1 MHYRL
6 RYLSFTTATLLLSVT
21 FPLLPLTSNFEP
33 LVVQAQ
39 TTQDRTAEAKR
50 LNAEGLQQLDR
61 GQFREGL
68 EKFQQALAI
77 NREIGDRKGE
87 GVILNNIGRVYDSLG
102 QYPKALEFYQQALAI
117 RKEVGDKAGEGTTLN
132 NIGAVYNYLGQY
144 PKALEFYQQALA
156 IRKEVGDRGG
166 EGTTLSNIGTVYNYL
181 GQYPKALEFY
191 QQALA
196 ISKDIGDKP
205 GEGTILNN
213 IGLVYKNLGQYP
225 KALEFYQQALAIRKD
240 TGGKAGEGTTLNN
253 IGQVY
258 DSLGQYP
265 KALEFYQQALAISK
279 DIGDKAGEGNTLNS
293 IGTVYNYLGQ
303 YPKALEFYQQ
313 ALAISKDIGD
323 KAGEGDTFNNIG
335 AVYNYLGQYPKA
347 LEFYQQALAIRSRI
361 GDKAGEGTTLN
372 NIGAVYVE
380 LGQYLKALEFYQQA
394 LAIRGDVGDKPGE
407 GTTLNNIGLVYKN
420 LGQYPKALEFY
431 QQALAISKDIGD
443 KAGEGTTLNNIGQVY
458 KNLGQ
463 YPKALEF
470 YQQALAISKDIGDKA
485 GDGTTLNNIGSVYD
499 SLGQYPK
506 ALEFYQEALAI
517 SKDIGDKAGEGRTLN
532 NIGAVYHYLGQYP
545 KALEL
550 YQQALAIRSRIG
562 DKAGEGTTLNNI
574 GAVYKYLGQ
583 YPKAL
588 EFYQQALAIVKEIGD
603 KPGEGVTL
611 NNIGFLLEEQKQ
623 PQLAIAFFKQSV
635 NVTEAI
641 RKDLRILPKEQ
652 QQSYTET
659 VAATYRRLAD
669 LLLKENRVLEAQ
681 RVLDL
686 LKVQELDDYL
696 RTVQGNENTK
706 PGVEYLPLEKRLLG
720 EYNTEL
726 ASVVQIGKE
735 LQKLQKIPASDRTP
749 EKEQRRRQIE
759 TAQRATTRK
768 FLDFIGSPQIVALVG
783 QLNQTT
789 GGENLSPQLLV
800 GLQDN
805 LKKLAQDAVLL
816 YPLILEDRLELVLI
830 TPYAPPIHQTVPV
843 KREELN
849 RTIADFRSA
858 LTNPSANAK
867 EPAQKLY
874 NWLVQPIEAALKEA
888 NAQTIIYAP
897 DGQLRYIPLAA
908 LYDGNQWLVQKYRVN
923 NITALSLT
931 EWDKKPQAPKILAG
945 AFSQGNYSF
954 QVGDRNFNFGG
965 LRFAGKEVENLV
977 AMLPSTTG
985 LLNRDFSEKEILAR
999 ISDYSILHF
1008 ATHAAFVTGKPED
1021 SFILF
1026 GNGDRANFRDVE
1038 TWPLKNTDLVVLSAC
1053 ETGVGGQL
1061 GDGKEILGF
1070 GYLMQKAGARAAI
1083 ASLWTV
1089 DDGGTQAL
1097 MNAFY
1102 TALENGNTP
1111 KAESLRQ
1118 AQIALITGDYT
1129 ALGQERGIF
1138 LVERIRDI
1146 PGNVSDRLSHPY
1158 YWAPFILIGNGL

>member
-39 TTQDRTAEAKR
+39 TTQDRNAKAKR
-50 LNAEGLQQLDR
+50 LNEEGLQQLDR

-77 NREIGDRKGE
+77 DREIGDRKGE
-87 GVILNNIGRVYDSLG
+87 GVSLNNIGLAYNNLDRYPKALEFYQQALAIFMESRDKAEEGNTRNNIGLVYRKLSQYPKALEFYQQALAIRKEIGDKVGIGTALNNIGAVYTSLG
-102 QYPKALEFYQQALAI
+102 EYPKALEFFKEALAIRREIGDKTGEGTTLGNMGSVYNESGQYPKALEFYQQALVIAREVRNKAGEGATLSNIGTVYNSLGEYPKALDFHQQAFAIFSKLGAKAWQGNTLNNIGLAYNNLGQYPKALEFYQQALAIRKEIGDKAGEGVTLSNIGGVYGDLGQYPKALEFHQQALAIFTQIGDKVGQGDTLNSMGVVYANLGQYSKALEFYQQALAIRKGVGYKAGVGATLNNIGLVYSNLGQYPKALEFYQQALAIGKEIGDKAGQGVTFNNIGLVYANLGQYPKALEFYQQALAIGKEIGDKAEEANTLSNIGIVHRKLNQYPKALEFYQQALAIRTKIGDKAGEGTTLDNMGAIYYNRGQYEKALEFYQQALAIRKEIGDKAGEGVTLNNIGAVYYDQKQYPKALEFYQQALAI
-117 RKEVGDKAGEGTTLN
+117 RKEVGDK
-132 NIGAVYNYLGQY
+132 
-144 PKALEFYQQALA
+144 
-156 IRKEVGDRGG
+156 
-166 EGTTLSNIGTVYNYL
+166 
-181 GQYPKALEFY
+181 
-191 QQALA
+191 
-196 ISKDIGDKP
+196 
-205 GEGTILNN
+205 
-213 IGLVYKNLGQYP
+213 
-225 KALEFYQQALAIRKD
+225 
-240 TGGKAGEGTTLNN
+240 
-253 IGQVY
+253 
-258 DSLGQYP
+258 
-265 KALEFYQQALAISK
+265 
-279 DIGDKAGEGNTLNS
+279 
-293 IGTVYNYLGQ
+293 
-303 YPKALEFYQQ
+303 
-313 ALAISKDIGD
+313 
-323 KAGEGDTFNNIG
+323 
-335 AVYNYLGQYPKA
+335 
-347 LEFYQQALAIRSRI
+347 
-361 GDKAGEGTTLN
+361 
-372 NIGAVYVE
+372 
-380 LGQYLKALEFYQQA
+380 
-394 LAIRGDVGDKPGE
+394 
-407 GTTLNNIGLVYKN
+407 
-420 LGQYPKALEFY
+420 
-431 QQALAISKDIGD
+431 
-443 KAGEGTTLNNIGQVY
+443 
-458 KNLGQ
+458 
-463 YPKALEF
+463 
-470 YQQALAISKDIGDKA
+470 
-485 GDGTTLNNIGSVYD
+485 
-499 SLGQYPK
+499 
-506 ALEFYQEALAI
+506 
-517 SKDIGDKAGEGRTLN
+517 
-532 NIGAVYHYLGQYP
+532 
-545 KALEL
+545 
-550 YQQALAIRSRIG
+550 
-562 DKAGEGTTLNNI
+562 
-574 GAVYKYLGQ
+574 
-583 YPKAL
+583 
-588 EFYQQALAIVKEIGD
+588 
-603 KPGEGVTL
+603 PGEGVTL
-611 NNIGFLLEEQKQ
+611 NNIGWLLEKKQ
-623 PQLAIAFFKQSV
+623 PELAIAFLKQSV

-641 RKDLRILPKEQ
+641 RKDLRSLPKEQ

-706 PGVEYLPLEKRLLG
+706 PGVEYLPLEERLLG

-749 EKEQRRRQIE
+749 QQEQRRRQIE

-768 FLDFIGSPQIVALVG
+768 FLDFIVSPQIVALVG

-789 GGENLSPQLLV
+789 GGENLSPQMLV

-849 RTIADFRSA
+849 RTIVDFRSA
-858 LTNPSANAK
+858 LKNPNANAK

-874 NWLVQPIEAALKEA
+874 NWLIQPIEAALKEA

-923 NITALSLT
+923 NITALSLI

-965 LRFAGKEVENLV
+965 LRFAGKEVENLA
-977 AMLPSTTG
+977 AMLPNTTG

-1138 LVERIRDI
+1138 VVERIRDI